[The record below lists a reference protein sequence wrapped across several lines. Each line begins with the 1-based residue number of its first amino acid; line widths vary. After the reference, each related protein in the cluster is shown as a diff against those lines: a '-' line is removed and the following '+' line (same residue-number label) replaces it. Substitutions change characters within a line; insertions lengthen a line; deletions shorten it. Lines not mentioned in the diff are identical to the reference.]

1 MLQTNRIPAI
11 FQNRDE
17 NPPTYR
23 HTPTFVKHSKRFYP
37 SHQPPP
43 HTSTSS
49 TQHTITPTRLT
60 ALRSL
65 HGGKPPPARLLP
77 AGQYTAPPSAGAQS
91 PRPQRPG
98 SHNPTPHHPIIT
110 TSAPSAKTHNQLAK
124 PNPTSSN
131 HHYHKRP
138 ERKQTHTQLPKPN
151 PTSSNHHH
159 HPRPERAPEHSPG
172 CSVAQPRGA
181 RTQPASIPSKSTNR

>member
-37 SHQPPP
+37 SHPPP
-43 HTSTSS
+43 PQPTITPTHHHPNTPSP
-49 TQHTITPTRLT
+49 QHTITPTRLT

-98 SHNPTPHHPIIT
+98 SHNPTPHHPIIST
-110 TSAPSAKTHNQLAK
+110 ASAPSANQHPQLAK

-131 HHYHKRP
+131 HH
-138 ERKQTHTQLPKPN
+138 L
-151 PTSSNHHH
+151 
-159 HPRPERAPEHSPG
+159 HPRPEGAPEHSPG
-172 CSVAQPRGA
+172 SAKRNPGTQPRGA
-181 RTQPASIPSKSTNR
+181 KTQPASSPSKSTNR

>member
-23 HTPTFVKHSKRFYP
+23 HTPTFVKHSKRFYT
-37 SHQPPP
+37 SHPPPP

-49 TQHTITPTRLT
+49 TQPPSPQHTITPTRLT

-98 SHNPTPHHPIIT
+98 SHNPTQPYIIQSSPPQAPRAQKHTPNSPNPTPHHPIIT
-110 TSAPSAKTHNQLAK
+110 TT
-124 PNPTSSN
+124 
-131 HHYHKRP
+131 
-138 ERKQTHTQLPKPN
+138 
-151 PTSSNHHH
+151 
-159 HPRPERAPEHSPG
+159 RALKG
-172 CSVAQPRGA
+172 RQNTARGVA
-181 RTQPASIPSKSTNR
+181 

>member
-37 SHQPPP
+37 SHPPPP

-49 TQHTITPTRLT
+49 TPTHHHHNTPSPQHTITPT
-60 ALRSL
+60 
-65 HGGKPPPARLLP
+65 HHPPNTLNRPTLSTRGEA
-77 AGQYTAPPSAGAQS
+77 S
-91 PRPQRPG
+91 PRAAIARRAIHRSPLCGRSIAAPA
-98 SHNPTPHHPIIT
+98 TPWLT
-110 TSAPSAKTHNQLAK
+110 
-124 PNPTSSN
+124 
-131 HHYHKRP
+131 R
-138 ERKQTHTQLPKPN
+138 PN

-159 HPRPERAPEHSPG
+159 HKRPEGAQEHSPG
-172 CSVAQPRGA
+172 SAKRNPGTQPRGA
-181 RTQPASIPSKSTNR
+181 KTQPASSPSKSTNR

>member
-37 SHQPPP
+37 SHPPPP
-43 HTSTSS
+43 HTSTSPTPTHHHPNTPS
-49 TQHTITPTRLT
+49 PQHTITPTRLT

-98 SHNPTPHHPIIT
+98 SHAPTPHHPIIT
-110 TSAPSAKTHNQLAK
+110 TSAPSANQHPQLAK

-131 HHYHKRP
+131 HH
-138 ERKQTHTQLPKPN
+138 L
-151 PTSSNHHH
+151 
-159 HPRPERAPEHSPG
+159 HPRPEGAPEHSPG
-172 CSVAQPRGA
+172 SAKRNPGTQPRDA
-181 RTQPASIPSKSTNR
+181 KTQPASIPSKSTNR

>member
-37 SHQPPP
+37 SHPPPP

-49 TQHTITPTRLT
+49 TPTHHHHNTPSPQHTITPTRLT

-77 AGQYTAPPSAGAQS
+77 AGQYTAPPSAGDLSLVWFTVQTQENRS
-91 PRPQRPG
+91 DYQRTKGKNTGNLPSMDLWLQEDCSRTWTYERPSSAG
-98 SHNPTPHHPIIT
+98 SRYN
-110 TSAPSAKTHNQLAK
+110 S
-124 PNPTSSN
+124 
-131 HHYHKRP
+131 
-138 ERKQTHTQLPKPN
+138 
-151 PTSSNHHH
+151 
-159 HPRPERAPEHSPG
+159 
-172 CSVAQPRGA
+172 
-181 RTQPASIPSKSTNR
+181 

>member
-37 SHQPPP
+37 SHPPPP

-49 TQHTITPTRLT
+49 TPTHHHPNTPSPQHTITPTRLT

-65 HGGKPPPARLLP
+65 HGGNPPPARLLP

-98 SHNPTPHHPIIT
+98 SHTPTPHHPIIT
-110 TSAPSAKTHNQLAK
+110 TTRAPSAKTHNQLAK

-131 HHYHKRP
+131 HHHHKRP
-138 ERKQTHTQLPKPN
+138 ERKN
-151 PTSSNHHH
+151 
-159 HPRPERAPEHSPG
+159 
-172 CSVAQPRGA
+172 
-181 RTQPASIPSKSTNR
+181 TQPTRQTQPHIIQSSPPQAP

>member
-49 TQHTITPTRLT
+49 TQHTITPTHHHPNTLNRPTLST
-60 ALRSL
+60 RGEA
-65 HGGKPPPARLLP
+65 
-77 AGQYTAPPSAGAQS
+77 S
-91 PRPQRPG
+91 PRAAIARRAIHRSPLCGRSIAAPA
-98 SHNPTPHHPIIT
+98 TPW
-110 TSAPSAKTHNQLAK
+110 L
-124 PNPTSSN
+124 
-131 HHYHKRP
+131 
-138 ERKQTHTQLPKPN
+138 TQPN

-181 RTQPASIPSKSTNR
+181 RTQPASSPLQIHKSIMPLCI

>member
-23 HTPTFVKHSKRFYP
+23 HPPTFVKHSKRFYP

-49 TQHTITPTRLT
+49 TQHTITPTHHHPNTLNRPTLST
-60 ALRSL
+60 RGEA
-65 HGGKPPPARLLP
+65 
-77 AGQYTAPPSAGAQS
+77 S
-91 PRPQRPG
+91 PRAAIARRAIHRSPLCGRSIAAPA
-98 SHNPTPHHPIIT
+98 TPWLT
-110 TSAPSAKTHNQLAK
+110 R

-131 HHYHKRP
+131 HH
-138 ERKQTHTQLPKPN
+138 L
-151 PTSSNHHH
+151 
-159 HPRPERAPEHSPG
+159 HPRPEGAPEHSPG
-172 CSVAQPRGA
+172 SAKRNPGTQPRGA
-181 RTQPASIPSKSTNR
+181 KTQPASSPQQIHKSIMPLCI

>member
-37 SHQPPP
+37 SHPPPP

-49 TQHTITPTRLT
+49 TQPPSPQHTITPTRLT

-77 AGQYTAPPSAGAQS
+77 AGQYTAPPPAGAQS

-98 SHNPTPHHPIIT
+98 SHTPTPHHPIITT

-131 HHYHKRP
+131 HHHHKRP
-138 ERKQTHTQLPKPN
+138 EGAQ
-151 PTSSNHHH
+151 
-159 HPRPERAPEHSPG
+159 EHSPG
-172 CSVAQPRGA
+172 SAKRNPGTQPRDATPGRKNTA
-181 RTQPASIPSKSTNR
+181 REYPQQIHKSIMPLCI

>member
-37 SHQPPP
+37 SHPPPP

-49 TQHTITPTRLT
+49 TQPPSPQHTITPTHHHPNTLNRPTLST
-60 ALRSL
+60 RGEA
-65 HGGKPPPARLLP
+65 
-77 AGQYTAPPSAGAQS
+77 S
-91 PRPQRPG
+91 PRAAIARRAIHRSPLCGRSIAAPA
-98 SHNPTPHHPIIT
+98 TPWLT
-110 TSAPSAKTHNQLAK
+110 Q

-131 HHYHKRP
+131 HLHHKRP
-138 ERKQTHTQLPKPN
+138 ERKPIP
-151 PTSSNHHH
+151 PT
-159 HPRPERAPEHSPG
+159 R
-172 CSVAQPRGA
+172 Q
-181 RTQPASIPSKSTNR
+181 TQPHIFQSSPPQAP

>member
-37 SHQPPP
+37 SHPPPP

-49 TQHTITPTRLT
+49 TQPPSPQHTITPTHHHPNTLNRPTLST
-60 ALRSL
+60 RGEA
-65 HGGKPPPARLLP
+65 
-77 AGQYTAPPSAGAQS
+77 S
-91 PRPQRPG
+91 PRAAIARRAIHRSPLCGRSIAAPATPWLTQP
-98 SHNPTPHHPIIT
+98 NPTLHHPIITT

-131 HHYHKRP
+131 HHHHKRP
-138 ERKQTHTQLPKPN
+138 EGAQ
-151 PTSSNHHH
+151 
-159 HPRPERAPEHSPG
+159 EHSPG
-172 CSVAQPRGA
+172 SAKRNPGTQPRGA
-181 RTQPASIPSKSTNR
+181 KTQPASIPSKSTNR

>member
-37 SHQPPP
+37 SHPPPP

-49 TQHTITPTRLT
+49 TPTHHHPNTPSPQHTITPTRLT

-98 SHNPTPHHPIIT
+98 SPPQPHIIQSSPPPAPRAQKHTTNSPNPTPHHPIIT
-110 TSAPSAKTHNQLAK
+110 TTSAPSANKHTPNS
-124 PNPTSSN
+124 PNPT
-131 HHYHKRP
+131 P
-138 ERKQTHTQLPKPN
+138 
-151 PTSSNHHH
+151 H
-159 HPRPERAPEHSPG
+159 HPIITTTRALKG
-172 CSVAQPRGA
+172 RQNTARGVA
-181 RTQPASIPSKSTNR
+181 

>member
-49 TQHTITPTRLT
+49 TQHTITPTHHHPNTLNRPTLST
-60 ALRSL
+60 RGEA
-65 HGGKPPPARLLP
+65 
-77 AGQYTAPPSAGAQS
+77 S
-91 PRPQRPG
+91 PRAAIARRAIHRSPLCGRSIAAPA
-98 SHNPTPHHPIIT
+98 TPWLT
-110 TSAPSAKTHNQLAK
+110 
-124 PNPTSSN
+124 
-131 HHYHKRP
+131 R
-138 ERKQTHTQLPKPN
+138 PN

-159 HPRPERAPEHSPG
+159 RRPERKN
-172 CSVAQPRGA
+172 
-181 RTQPASIPSKSTNR
+181 TQPTRQTQPHIIQSSLPQAPRAQTNTHPTPQTQPHIIQSSPPPAP

>member
-37 SHQPPP
+37 SHPPPP

-49 TQHTITPTRLT
+49 TPTHHHHNTPSPQHTITPTRLT

-110 TSAPSAKTHNQLAK
+110 STRALKGRQNTAQGQRSATPGR
-124 PNPTSSN
+124 NPG
-131 HHYHKRP
+131 
-138 ERKQTHTQLPKPN
+138 TQK
-151 PTSSNHHH
+151 
-159 HPRPERAPEHSPG
+159 HSPR
-172 CSVAQPRGA
+172 VAPC
-181 RTQPASIPSKSTNR
+181 KSTNR

>member
-37 SHQPPP
+37 SHPPPP

-49 TQHTITPTRLT
+49 TQPPSPQHTITPTHHHPNTLNRPTLST
-60 ALRSL
+60 RGEA
-65 HGGKPPPARLLP
+65 
-77 AGQYTAPPSAGAQS
+77 S
-91 PRPQRPG
+91 PRAAIARRAIHRSPLCGRSIAAPA
-98 SHNPTPHHPIIT
+98 TPW
-110 TSAPSAKTHNQLAK
+110 L
-124 PNPTSSN
+124 
-131 HHYHKRP
+131 
-138 ERKQTHTQLPKPN
+138 TQPN

-159 HPRPERAPEHSPG
+159 HPRPERKN
-172 CSVAQPRGA
+172 
-181 RTQPASIPSKSTNR
+181 TQPTRQTQPHIIQSSPPPAP

>member
-23 HTPTFVKHSKRFYP
+23 HPPTFVKHSKRFYP
-37 SHQPPP
+37 SHPPPP

-49 TQHTITPTRLT
+49 TPTHHHPNTPSPQHTITPTHHHPNTLNRPTLST
-60 ALRSL
+60 RGEA
-65 HGGKPPPARLLP
+65 
-77 AGQYTAPPSAGAQS
+77 S
-91 PRPQRPG
+91 PRAAIARRAIHRSPLCGRSIAAPATPWLTQP
-98 SHNPTPHHPIIT
+98 NPTLHHPIITT

-131 HHYHKRP
+131 HLHHKRP
-138 ERKQTHTQLPKPN
+138 ERKN
-151 PTSSNHHH
+151 
-159 HPRPERAPEHSPG
+159 
-172 CSVAQPRGA
+172 
-181 RTQPASIPSKSTNR
+181 TQPTRQTQPHIIQSSPPQAP

>member
-37 SHQPPP
+37 SHPPPP

-49 TQHTITPTRLT
+49 TQPPSPQHTITPTRLT

-98 SHNPTPHHPIIT
+98 SHAPTPHHPIIT
-110 TSAPSAKTHNQLAK
+110 TSAPSANQYPQLAK

-131 HHYHKRP
+131 HH
-138 ERKQTHTQLPKPN
+138 L
-151 PTSSNHHH
+151 
-159 HPRPERAPEHSPG
+159 HPRPEGAPEHSPG

-181 RTQPASIPSKSTNR
+181 RTQPRVSEAQPRDAKTQPASSPLQIHKSIMPLCI

>member
-37 SHQPPP
+37 SHPPPP

-49 TQHTITPTRLT
+49 TQHTITPTHHHPNTLNRPTLST
-60 ALRSL
+60 RGEA
-65 HGGKPPPARLLP
+65 
-77 AGQYTAPPSAGAQS
+77 S
-91 PRPQRPG
+91 PRAAIARRAIHRSPLCGRSIAAPA
-98 SHNPTPHHPIIT
+98 TPWLT
-110 TSAPSAKTHNQLAK
+110 
-124 PNPTSSN
+124 
-131 HHYHKRP
+131 R
-138 ERKQTHTQLPKPN
+138 PN

-159 HPRPERAPEHSPG
+159 KRPERKPTPPTR
-172 CSVAQPRGA
+172 Q
-181 RTQPASIPSKSTNR
+181 TQPHIIQSSPPPAP

>member
-37 SHQPPP
+37 SHRLHPTPALHPPNTP
-43 HTSTSS
+43 SP
-49 TQHTITPTRLT
+49 QHTITPTRLT

-98 SHNPTPHHPIIT
+98 SPPPTPHHPMIT

-138 ERKQTHTQLPKPN
+138 ERKNTRQTPQ
-151 PTSSNHHH
+151 
-159 HPRPERAPEHSPG
+159 
-172 CSVAQPRGA
+172 
-181 RTQPASIPSKSTNR
+181 TQPHIIQSSPPPAP